1 MSDNRYKSKTD
12 EGKKNTRLNSF
23 ELMLDNIKDEY
34 DKVSAKIDEL
44 KLANK
49 TKTTTFKQLLTT
61 KMQYKNMLIMYKNH
75 GLIDEI

>member
-1 MSDNRYKSKTD
+1 
-12 EGKKNTRLNSF
+12 
-23 ELMLDNIKDEY
+23 MLDNIKDEY

-49 TKTTTFKQLLTT
+49 TKTITFKQLLTT